1 MFNKI
6 AHKTLMSLVL
16 AAAFAAPA
24 AAHDFRRSPAPL
36 LGGLVSLGNHGAIA
50 NVAAGLGM
58 GSGHHSSL
66 ADVPSLANVNVRA
79 LNGAVRA
86 NVDVGQ
92 NNTRHSSTLLGIG
105 VTVLDG
111 GVGHRQPW

>member
-6 AHKTLMSLVL
+6 AMSVIL

-24 AAHDFRRSPAPL
+24 AAHDFGRTPAPL
-36 LGGLVSLGNHGAIA
+36 LGALVSLGNHGGIA
-50 NVAAGLGM
+50 NVAAGVDTR
-58 GSGHHSSL
+58 SGLHSSL
-66 ADVPSLANVNVRA
+66 ADVNVNV

-86 NVDVGQ
+86 NAAVGQ
-92 NNTRHSSTLLGIG
+92 NSRHSSTLLGIG

-111 GVGHRQPW
+111 GVGHRSGW